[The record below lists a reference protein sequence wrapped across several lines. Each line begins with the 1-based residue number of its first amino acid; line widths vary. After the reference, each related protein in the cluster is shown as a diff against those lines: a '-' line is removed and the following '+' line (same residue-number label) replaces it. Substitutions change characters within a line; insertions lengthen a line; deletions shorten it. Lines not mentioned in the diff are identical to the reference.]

1 MKITD
6 IMIGDWVFVNNHD
19 LDHPYPYQIRQIR
32 KDSRTF
38 YAEAIGPNERG
49 EVYVGPLSS
58 LVPIEITGKA
68 LEASGLRKK
77 ERPGG
82 LREWEW
88 ISPDGSAVIAV
99 YESEDAPPMVILSHN
114 RPEREHFRVTA
125 AVNHIHQLQ
134 HLCNFCSFPL
144 TIKPA

>member
-6 IMIGDWVFVNNHD
+6 IMIGDWVFVNDVEH
-19 LDHPYPYQIRQIR
+19 LRLVQIRQLR
-32 KDSRTF
+32 KVSRTF
-38 YAEAIGPNERG
+38 YAEAADPDGRDK
-49 EVYVGPLSS
+49 VYIGPLSS
-58 LVPIEITGKA
+58 LVPVEITGKA

-99 YESEDAPPMVILSHN
+99 YESEDAPPMVILSHD

-134 HLCNFCSFPL
+134 HLCNFCNFPL

>member
-6 IMIGDWVFVNNHD
+6 IMIGDWVFVNDVEH
-19 LDHPYPYQIRQIR
+19 LRPLQIGAIKKAPRNY
-32 KDSRTF
+32 
-38 YAEAIGPNERG
+38 YAEATDPKDATET
-49 EVYVGPLSS
+49 VACPLSR

-88 ISPDGSAVIAV
+88 ISPDGSAVIAA
-99 YESEDAPPMVILSHN
+99 YESEGAPLMLILSHD

-125 AVNHIHQLQ
+125 AVKYIHQLQ

-144 TIKPA
+144 TIKPR

>member
-1 MKITD
+1 
-6 IMIGDWVFVNNHD
+6 MIGDWVFVNDVEH
-19 LDHPYPYQIRQIR
+19 LRLVPRLVQIRQIR
-32 KDSRTF
+32 KAPRTF
-38 YAEAIGPNERG
+38 YAEAADPNG
-49 EVYVGPLSS
+49 SGKVYIGPLSS
-58 LVPIEITGKA
+58 LVPVEITGKA

-77 ERPGG
+77 ERPDG

-99 YESEDAPPMVILSHN
+99 YESEDAPPMVILSHD

>member
-6 IMIGDWVFVNNHD
+6 IMIGDWVFVND
-19 LDHPYPYQIRQIR
+19 VEYLRPLQIGAI
-32 KDSRTF
+32 KKVSGSH
-38 YAEAIGPNERG
+38 YAHCFDPQDATESCECILTK
-49 EVYVGPLSS
+49 V
-58 LVPIEITGKA
+58 VPIEITGRA

-77 ERPGG
+77 ERPDG

-88 ISPDGSAVIAV
+88 ISPDGSAVLAV
-99 YESEDAPPMVILSHN
+99 YESEDAPPMVILSHD

>member
-1 MKITD
+1 
-6 IMIGDWVFVNNHD
+6 MIGDWVFVNDVEH
-19 LDHPYPYQIRQIR
+19 LRPLQIGAI
-32 KDSRTF
+32 KKVSGSH
-38 YAEAIGPNERG
+38 YAYCFDPQDATESCECI
-49 EVYVGPLSS
+49 LTK
-58 LVPIEITGKA
+58 LVPIEITGRA
-68 LEASGLRKK
+68 LEASGLRRK
-77 ERPGG
+77 ERPDG

-88 ISPDGSAVIAV
+88 ISPDGSAVLAV
-99 YESEDAPPMVILSHN
+99 YESQDAPPMVILSHD